1 MKTMAFAPTNA
12 SYRDDLKLLLVL
24 TVVAAPAAAAAA
36 IGVLVPAAAQALFM
50 LAGLAVAGAFFVMV
64 AARPVRA
71 AYVFLALEP
80 LVGGIDR
87 GVLIPVVR
95 PSEAL
100 QVFLTMAVLAG
111 VVVRAL
117 RGETLR
123 IHITKLDRALV
134 VLAVLSSVWPLFW
147 LLARGQLP
155 TSSDVF
161 FSLVLWRLAA
171 LYALFR
177 WVVRTP
183 EQVRRCFWILVGG
196 ASLLALIALAQALGH
211 LNLGGVWTPTL
222 KGDTTG
228 RGGATLNS
236 AIATGDY
243 LAYSLAVALPW
254 YLRTRGP
261 RRLLGCLIGII
272 AIGSLGTGQ
281 FSAWIGALIVFFVVV
296 SNEGAM
302 RRVLVWFPPVIA
314 LGALVAWPVISTRL
328 SGFGSY
334 WGVPPSWLGRIDN
347 LTNFY
352 IPRLSGF
359 NWVLGVR
366 PDPVLPA
373 SETWRDAIFL
383 ESGLLWFFW
392 VGGIPLFLGFL
403 WFARATLRHTRRVY
417 HSRGDDIGVAALAA
431 RAAFTA
437 MLILTVIDM
446 HLTMRGGGDLF
457 FVLLGLSANL
467 QVPIRPREPVPPEV
481 TRLERSLR

>member
-1 MKTMAFAPTNA
+1 MKTMAFAPTNR
-12 SYRDDLKLLLVL
+12 SYREDLKLLLAL
-24 TVVAAPAAAAAA
+24 TAVAAPAAAAAA
-36 IGVLVPAAAQALFM
+36 VGVLIPAAAKAL
-50 LAGLAVAGAFFVMV
+50 LLLVGLAVAVGVFVIV

-71 AYVFLALEP
+71 AYAFLALEP
-80 LVGGIDR
+80 FVGGIDR
-87 GVLIPVVR
+87 GVVIPVMR

-100 QVFLTMAVLAG
+100 QVFLTAAVLGG
-111 VVVRAL
+111 VVVRAW
-117 RGETLR
+117 RGEAFR
-123 IHITKLDRALV
+123 VHITRLDRAIV
-134 VLAVLSSVWPLFW
+134 ALAVLSSVWPLFW
-147 LLARGQLP
+147 LLARGQIP

-161 FSLVLWRLAA
+161 WALVLWRLAA

-183 EQVRRCFWILVGG
+183 EQVRRCFWILVGAG
-196 ASLLALIALAQALGH
+196 SALALIALAQALGH
-211 LNLGGVWTPTL
+211 LNLGGVWTPTI

-261 RRLLGCLIGII
+261 RRMLGCLIAVI

-281 FSAWIGALIVFFVVV
+281 FSAWIAAFIVFLVVI

-302 RRVLVWFPPVIA
+302 RRLFVWFPPLIA
-314 LGALVAWPVISTRL
+314 FGALVAWPVISTRL

-334 WGVPPSWLGRIDN
+334 WGIPPSWLGRIDN

-359 NWVLGVR
+359 HWVLGVR

-373 SETWRDAIFL
+373 PETWRDAIFL
-383 ESGLLWFFW
+383 ESGVLWFFW
-392 VGGIPLFLGFL
+392 VGGIPLFIGFL
-403 WFARATLRHTRRVY
+403 WFARTALRHTGRV
-417 HSRGDDIGVAALAA
+417 HRSRSDDIGIAALAA
-431 RAAFTA
+431 RAALIA
-437 MLILTVIDM
+437 MLVLTVIDM

-467 QVPIRPREPVPPEV
+467 QVPITPREPVPPEV

>member
-1 MKTMAFAPTNA
+1 
-12 SYRDDLKLLLVL
+12 
-24 TVVAAPAAAAAA
+24 
-36 IGVLVPAAAQALFM
+36 
-50 LAGLAVAGAFFVMV
+50 
-64 AARPVRA
+64 
-71 AYVFLALEP
+71 
-80 LVGGIDR
+80 
-87 GVLIPVVR
+87 
-95 PSEAL
+95 
-100 QVFLTMAVLAG
+100 MAVLAG

-196 ASLLALIALAQALGH
+196 ASVLALIALAQALGH

-254 YLRTRGP
+254 YLPDRGP
-261 RRLLGCLIGII
+261 RRLLGCLIGVI

-281 FSAWIGALIVFFVVV
+281 FSAWIGALIVFLVVV

-302 RRVLVWFPPVIA
+302 RRVLVVVPAAHRARGVGGLARDLDAA
-314 LGALVAWPVISTRL
+314 LGIRRAAGACRRAGSGASTTSRTSTYRGSRGSIGCSASDLIPSCPRPRPGATPSSSRVACSGSSGSAASRCSSVSCGLRVPRCATR
-328 SGFGSY
+328 G
-334 WGVPPSWLGRIDN
+334 
-347 LTNFY
+347 
-352 IPRLSGF
+352 
-359 NWVLGVR
+359 
-366 PDPVLPA
+366 
-373 SETWRDAIFL
+373 
-383 ESGLLWFFW
+383 
-392 VGGIPLFLGFL
+392 
-403 WFARATLRHTRRVY
+403 RVY

>member
-1 MKTMAFAPTNA
+1 
-12 SYRDDLKLLLVL
+12 
-24 TVVAAPAAAAAA
+24 
-36 IGVLVPAAAQALFM
+36 
-50 LAGLAVAGAFFVMV
+50 
-64 AARPVRA
+64 
-71 AYVFLALEP
+71 
-80 LVGGIDR
+80 
-87 GVLIPVVR
+87 
-95 PSEAL
+95 
-100 QVFLTMAVLAG
+100 
-111 VVVRAL
+111 
-117 RGETLR
+117 
-123 IHITKLDRALV
+123 
-134 VLAVLSSVWPLFW
+134 
-147 LLARGQLP
+147 
-155 TSSDVF
+155 
-161 FSLVLWRLAA
+161 LWRLAA

-183 EQVRRCFWILVGG
+183 EQVRRCFWILVGAAG
-196 ASLLALIALAQALGH
+196 VLALIALAQALGH
-211 LNLGGVWTPTL
+211 LNLGGVWTPTI

-243 LAYSLAVALPW
+243 LAYSLAVALPL

-261 RRLLGCLIGII
+261 RRLLGCVIAVI

-281 FSAWIGALIVFFVVV
+281 FSAWIAALIVFLVVV

-302 RRVLVWFPPVIA
+302 RRLLVWFPPLIA
-314 LGALVAWPVISTRL
+314 FGALVAWPVISTRL
-328 SGFGSY
+328 SGFGSV

-359 NWVLGVR
+359 HWVLGVR

-373 SETWRDAIFL
+373 PETWRDAIFL
-383 ESGLLWFFW
+383 ESGVLWFFW

-403 WFARATLRHTRRVY
+403 WFARVTLRHTRRVY
-417 HSRGDDIGVAALAA
+417 QSRNDDIGVAALAA
-431 RAAFTA
+431 RAAFMA

-467 QVPIRPREPVPPEV
+467 QVPIRPREPAPPEV